1 MPNITFGGQI
11 PKRTA
16 DGKPLAASSSLFP
29 RPEGEV
35 SDAQPLQVGDIIE
48 TLEGRRAQVTAVTGG
63 RATLMLEHLD
73 HDGGPFFTV
82 QSSGSDIP
90 SGS

>member
-1 MPNITFGGQI
+1 MPAILVSGQV

-16 DGKPLAASSSLFP
+16 DGKSLAASSALFA
-29 RPEGEV
+29 RPEGVV
-35 SDAQPLQVGDIIE
+35 SAAQPLQVGDIVN
-48 TLEGRRAQVTAVTGG
+48 TTEGRRAQVTAVNGS

-82 QSSGSDIP
+82 QSSGTDAV
-90 SGS
+90 